1 MGNHAGNFSDG
12 DLMFIHWKYLYL
24 CIMENDKRHEEW
36 YFQSDY
42 DLDTAADMFNSGRY
56 VYCIFM
62 CHLSLEKALKG
73 LYVKSKGEFPSKS
86 HSLIYF
92 VEKMELKMEDSNY
105 EFLFTLNKISIPTRY
120 PEDLRKL
127 VAAYSSARTNT
138 ILNQTKEIQLW
149 IKQQ

>member
-1 MGNHAGNFSDG
+1 MTQTE
-12 DLMFIHWKYLYL
+12 KY
-24 CIMENDKRHEEW
+24 IEW
-36 YFQSDY
+36 FFQSDY
-42 DLDTAADMFNSGRY
+42 DLETAEDMFESGRM

-73 LYVKSKGEFPSKS
+73 LFMKRKGEFPSKS

-92 VEKMELKMEDSNY
+92 VEKIGLMLNDADY
-105 EFLFTLNKISIPTRY
+105 EFIFMLNKISVPTRY

-127 VAAYSSARTNT
+127 IINFSKERTKT
-138 ILNQTKEIQLW
+138 VLIQTKTLQGW

>member
-1 MGNHAGNFSDG
+1 
-12 DLMFIHWKYLYL
+12 
-24 CIMENDKRHEEW
+24 MEQDKRHEEW

-42 DLDTAADMFNSGRY
+42 DLETAFDMFKSRRY

-73 LYVKSKGEFPSKS
+73 LLVKTKGEFPSKS

-92 VEKMELKMEDSNY
+92 VEKLELEMDDSYY
-105 EFLFTLNKISIPTRY
+105 EFLFTLNKISVPTRY

-127 VAAYSSARTNT
+127 VAAYSLDRTENV
-138 ILNQTKEIQLW
+138 LNRTKEIQLW

>member
-1 MGNHAGNFSDG
+1 
-12 DLMFIHWKYLYL
+12 
-24 CIMENDKRHEEW
+24 MENDKRHVEW

-42 DLDTAADMFNSGRY
+42 DLETAFDMFKSGRY
-56 VYCIFM
+56 IYCIFM

-73 LYVKSKGEFPSKS
+73 LLVKSKGEFPSKS

-92 VEKMELKMEDSNY
+92 VEKLELKMEDSYY
-105 EFLFTLNKISIPTRY
+105 EFLFTLNKISVPTRY

-127 VAAYSSARTNT
+127 FSAYSKERTIN
-138 ILNQTKEIQLW
+138 ILNRTKEIQLW

>member
-1 MGNHAGNFSDG
+1 MDNN
-12 DLMFIHWKYLYL
+12 IKY
-24 CIMENDKRHEEW
+24 EEW

-42 DLDTAADMFNSGRY
+42 DLETAVDMFKSGRN
-56 VYCIFM
+56 VYCIFL

-73 LYVKSKGEFPSKS
+73 LFVKTKREFPSKT
-86 HSLIYF
+86 HSLIYL
-92 VEKMELKMEDSNY
+92 VEKIELKMKNSHY

-120 PEDLRKL
+120 PDDLRKL
-127 VAAYSSARTNT
+127 FAAYSVERTQT

>member
-1 MGNHAGNFSDG
+1 MSNS
-12 DLMFIHWKYLYL
+12 
-24 CIMENDKRHEEW
+24 HEEW

-42 DLDTAADMFNSGRY
+42 DLETAEDMIKSGRN

-73 LYVKSKGEFPSKS
+73 LLIKKMNEFPSKT

-92 VEKMELKMEDSNY
+92 VDKLELDMTELDY
-105 EFLFTLNKISIPTRY
+105 QFVFMLNKISVPTRY
-120 PEDLRKL
+120 PDNLRNLFK
-127 VAAYSSARTNT
+127 AYSNERTAD
-138 ILNQTKEIQLW
+138 ILKQTKKIQSW

>member
-1 MGNHAGNFSDG
+1 MGE
-12 DLMFIHWKYLYL
+12 K
-24 CIMENDKRHEEW
+24 DKHEEW

-42 DLDTAADMFNSGRY
+42 DLETAVDMFKSGRN

-73 LYVKSKGEFPSKS
+73 LLIKKTGEFPSKS

-92 VEKMELKMEDSNY
+92 VDKLELQLNDLHF
-105 EFLFTLNKISIPTRY
+105 EFLFMLNKISVPTRY
-120 PEDLRKL
+120 PDDLRKL
-127 VAAYSSARTNT
+127 FGAYTKERTES
-138 ILNQTKEIQLW
+138 ILNQTKEIQPW

>member
-1 MGNHAGNFSDG
+1 
-12 DLMFIHWKYLYL
+12 
-24 CIMENDKRHEEW
+24 MENENRHEEW

-42 DLDTAADMFNSGRY
+42 DLETAVDMLKSGRA

-73 LYVKSKGEFPSKS
+73 LLIKKKGEFPSKS

-92 VEKMELKMEDSNY
+92 VDKIELELSESQF
-105 EFLFTLNKISIPTRY
+105 EFLFMLNKISVPTRY

-127 VAAYSSARTNT
+127 FLAYTKERTES
-138 ILNQTKEIQLW
+138 ILQQTKEMQLW

>member
-1 MGNHAGNFSDG
+1 
-12 DLMFIHWKYLYL
+12 
-24 CIMENDKRHEEW
+24 MENETKYEEW

-42 DLDTAADMFNSGRY
+42 DLETAFDLYKSGRN

-73 LYVKSKGEFPSKS
+73 LLIKTKGEFPSKS

-92 VEKMELKMEDSNY
+92 VEKIELKMKDSYY

-127 VAAYSSARTNT
+127 FKAYSNERTLT

>member
-1 MGNHAGNFSDG
+1 
-12 DLMFIHWKYLYL
+12 
-24 CIMENDKRHEEW
+24 MENRNMHEEW

-42 DLDTAADMFNSGRY
+42 DLETAVDMLKSGRN

-73 LYVKSKGEFPSKS
+73 LLIKKKGEFPSKS

-92 VEKMELKMEDSNY
+92 VEKIELELSEPQY
-105 EFLFTLNKISIPTRY
+105 EFIFMLNKISVPTRY
-120 PEDLRKL
+120 PEDLKKL
-127 VAAYSSARTNT
+127 FVAYTKERTES
-138 ILNQTKEIQLW
+138 ILHQTKEIQLW

>member
-1 MGNHAGNFSDG
+1 MD
-12 DLMFIHWKYLYL
+12 
-24 CIMENDKRHEEW
+24 DKNRHEEW

-42 DLDTAADMFNSGRY
+42 DLETAVDMFKSGRS

-73 LYVKSKGEFPSKS
+73 LLIKTTGEFPSKS

-92 VEKMELKMEDSNY
+92 VEKIGLKLSDSNY
-105 EFLFTLNKISIPTRY
+105 EFLFILNKISVPIRY
-120 PEDLRKL
+120 PDDLRKL
-127 VAAYSSARTNT
+127 FTAYTKERTES
-138 ILNQTKEIQLW
+138 ILNQTREVQLW